1 MPPSVSNEDIA
12 IIRRNKGV
20 MAQIWACFKDLVEK
34 NLLDIFIDSL
44 TAN

>member
-20 MAQIWACFKDLVEK
+20 MAQIWARFKDLVEM